1 MSNPITWVSD
11 RFKERTSWNGIIIG
25 GAALLVIF
33 GIVPLAKMVIWGA
46 LAWGAYNLW
55 KAE

>member
-1 MSNPITWVSD
+1 MSNPITWLSD

-33 GIVPLAKMVIWGA
+33 GLVPFTKMVIWGA

-55 KAE
+55 KSE